1 MNNQEN
7 EKKALR
13 EVDQT
18 SECTFLLKLWFSSSK
33 PSDNVIE
40 QVGFDPSLVEVR
52 QDGIL
57 LVFRSVNRG
66 NNMTILCEHQLKH
79 VITFKFRLKNLVS
92 QTVEVRLFPLP
103 TISSPHSYSNLGLGS
118 SSIDRMFGLL
128 DEVMSMRPLVV
139 SFDGIVIIVRIWCF
153 TLCCT

>member
-57 LVFRSVNRG
+57 LVFRSVNRR
-66 NNMTILCEHQLKH
+66 NNLTILCEHQLKH
-79 VITFKFRLKNLVS
+79 VITFKLRLKNFVS
-92 QTVEVRLFPLP
+92 QTVGVRLFPLP

-118 SSIDRMFGLL
+118 SSIDWIFGLL

-139 SFDGIVIIVRIWCF
+139 SFDGIIIIVLIWCF